1 MRALVSLSRTSL
13 LSLALLAGAC
23 VTSSGGPSPSWTP
36 ASPDPAII
44 NVTRLSFAPQSG
56 VTDAVVAECGLD
68 RKVPEAIA
76 HQTPV
81 PLILA
86 EDPAGG
92 ARVLVIQVTAIL
104 APGGG
109 AFSGPKSMTI
119 HGELMEARPEGW
131 LTTASF
137 DARRTTTRGGRTCD
151 MLGYIVNTLAKDI
164 QPWLAAPSLGARL
177 GEA

>member
-1 MRALVSLSRTSL
+1 MRTLASLSRLSL
-13 LSLALLAGAC
+13 LSLVLLAGAC
-23 VTSSGGPSPSWTP
+23 VMSSGGPSVSWTP
-36 ASPDPAII
+36 ASPDPAVI
-44 NVTRLSFAPQSG
+44 NVTRLSFAPASG
-56 VTDAVVAECGLD
+56 VSDAVVAECGLD

-92 ARVLVIQVTAIL
+92 ARVLVIQVTHIL

-109 AFSGPKSMTI
+109 SFSGPKSMTI

-131 LTTASF
+131 LITASF
-137 DARRTTTRGGRTCD
+137 DARRTTTRGGGTCS
-151 MLGYIVNTLAKDI
+151 MLGYIVDALGKDI
-164 QPWLAAPSLGARL
+164 RPWLAAPSLNARL
-177 GEA
+177 GEL